1 MTPEE
6 AERQARIAADGH
18 QQGAD
23 ETHKLRNRREGELLR
38 FLLYVAALLA
48 MLAVAAVWA
57 LDIGYGTETH

>member
-18 QQGAD
+18 QQGVD
-23 ETHKLRNRREGELLR
+23 STHEMRNRREGELLR
-38 FLLYVAALLA
+38 FLLYVTALLA
-48 MLAVAAVWA
+48 MLTVAAVLA